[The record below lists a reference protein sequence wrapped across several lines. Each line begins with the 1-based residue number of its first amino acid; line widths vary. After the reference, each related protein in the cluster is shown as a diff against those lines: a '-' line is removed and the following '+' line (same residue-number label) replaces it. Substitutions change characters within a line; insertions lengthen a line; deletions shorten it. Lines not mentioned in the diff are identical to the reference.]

1 METARRSLRTV
12 LAVVAVT
19 MMVGGCGVSNALDGR
34 DAEIVRL
41 KYALIEQQGARAAEL
56 AYAERQVGIYR
67 GCTLLFNICSDTT
80 TEVGQAL
87 IKKGFSGDSSLWW
100 WVPFIGMLMGAG
112 GFLGALLWLPWHLFV
127 RFTGPEK
134 TKIDAA
140 RKFMS
145 GLNEKVNAA
154 NRKRTQTEQ
163 ETSAMRRE
171 LSHMTFTVA
180 EQRNELSET
189 NMAFTSARATLREAK
204 EELAEVSRLRESFK
218 RF

>member
-1 METARRSLRTV
+1 
-12 LAVVAVT
+12 
-19 MMVGGCGVSNALDGR
+19 
-34 DAEIVRL
+34 
-41 KYALIEQQGARAAEL
+41 
-56 AYAERQVGIYR
+56 
-67 GCTLLFNICSDTT
+67 
-80 TEVGQAL
+80 
-87 IKKGFSGDSSLWW
+87 
-100 WVPFIGMLMGAG
+100 
-112 GFLGALLWLPWHLFV
+112 
-127 RFTGPEK
+127 
-134 TKIDAA
+134 
-140 RKFMS
+140 MS